1 MDEEKL
7 MKERRIASLH
17 TGERRQE
24 NYEK

>member
-1 MDEEKL
+1 MEKKL